1 MKAGGALLAPPTR
14 PPGGMGLSDCLPARG
29 TKGTERAAHRGRCFR
44 VSPRRHSLAG
54 AAGVPGG
61 VLAHHPGRAAR
72 PGLTPRGRERERER
86 ERLMTR
92 PTAIGHQVFSLF
104 PLIVSCVFCRFGTR
118 IVSARLRE
126 SKQTEARLM
135 YYHPGC
141 AQP

>member
-29 TKGTERAAHRGRCFR
+29 TQGTEGAAHRGRCFR

-86 ERLMTR
+86 ETDD
-92 PTAIGHQVFSLF
+92 PTDGDRSSSVFPFSTYC
-104 PLIVSCVFCRFGTR
+104 IVRVLSIRYENR
-118 IVSARLRE
+118 A
-126 SKQTEARLM
+126 
-135 YYHPGC
+135 
-141 AQP
+141 